1 MTSVLSATSTLP
13 QASSTSSS
21 TSTGSNSTSTGSTS
35 TGSTSTGSSSSTTTT
50 PTVNYTECLQLL
62 VQELK
67 NQDPSN
73 PSDPTQ
79 FVSQIATFSNVEQA
93 VQSNATLTSLLTTT
107 ALSQAE
113 NAIGKT
119 VTSADGQ
126 TTGVVQSVALSSGGV
141 ATATL
146 TSGATLTLDST
157 VTISNTTGS

>member
-1 MTSVLSATSTLP
+1 MTSVSSATSTLP
-13 QASSTSSS
+13 AATSTSSS
-21 TSTGSNSTSTGSTS
+21 TTTST
-35 TGSTSTGSSSSTTTT
+35 SSSSTTP
-50 PTVNYTECLQLL
+50 PTVNYTEFLQLL

-119 VTSADGQ
+119 VMSADGS
-126 TTGVVQSVALSSGGV
+126 TTGVVKSVALTSGGV

-157 VTISNTTGS
+157 VTVSSSSTS

>member
-1 MTSVLSATSTLP
+1 M
-13 QASSTSSS
+13 
-21 TSTGSNSTSTGSTS
+21 
-35 TGSTSTGSSSSTTTT
+35 
-50 PTVNYTECLQLL
+50 
-62 VQELK
+62 QELK

-119 VTSADGQ
+119 VTSADGK
-126 TTGVVQSVALSSGGV
+126 TTGVVKSVALTSGGA

-146 TSGATLTLDST
+146 TSGATLQLDST
-157 VTISNTTGS
+157 VTFSSTGA

>member
-1 MTSVLSATSTLP
+1 MTTVSSATSTLP
-13 QASSTSSS
+13 AATSTSSS
-21 TSTGSNSTSTGSTS
+21 TSTSTST
-35 TGSTSTGSSSSTTTT
+35 SSSTTTT
-50 PTVNYTECLQLL
+50 PTVNYTEFLQLL

-119 VTSADGQ
+119 VTSADGS
-126 TTGVVQSVALSSGGV
+126 TTGVVQSVALTSGGV

-157 VTISNTTGS
+157 VTVSSSTS

>member
-1 MTSVLSATSTLP
+1 MTTVPSATSP
-13 QASSTSSS
+13 QPMS
-21 TSTGSNSTSTGSTS
+21 TSTA
-35 TGSTSTGSSSSTTTT
+35 SSTTTPSA
-50 PTVNYTECLQLL
+50 PTVNYTEFLQLL

-126 TTGVVQSVALSSGGV
+126 TTGVVQSVALTSGGV

-157 VTISNTTGS
+157 VTISSTSSSSS

>member
-21 TSTGSNSTSTGSTS
+21 TSTGS
-35 TGSTSTGSSSSTTTT
+35 SSSPTTT
-50 PTVNYTECLQLL
+50 PTVNYTEFLQLL

>member
-1 MTSVLSATSTLP
+1 MTSVSSATSTLP
-13 QASSTSSS
+13 AATSASTSSS
-21 TSTGSNSTSTGSTS
+21 TSASTNTP
-35 TGSTSTGSSSSTTTT
+35 
-50 PTVNYTECLQLL
+50 PTVNYTEFLQLL

-126 TTGVVQSVALSSGGV
+126 TSGIVQSVALSSGGV

-157 VTISNTTGS
+157 VTISSSNSNSGS

>member
-1 MTSVLSATSTLP
+1 MTTVSSATSTLP
-13 QASSTSSS
+13 ATTATPPSTSTGSSTSSS
-21 TSTGSNSTSTGSTS
+21 TTA
-35 TGSTSTGSSSSTTTT
+35 T
-50 PTVNYTECLQLL
+50 PTVDYTEFLQLL

-126 TTGVVQSVALSSGGV
+126 TTGIVQSVALTSGGV

-157 VTISNTTGS
+157 VTFSSGSSSS

>member
-1 MTSVLSATSTLP
+1 MTSVTSATSTLP
-13 QASSTSSS
+13 PTTSTSTSTSSSTSSS
-21 TSTGSNSTSTGSTS
+21 T
-35 TGSTSTGSSSSTTTT
+35 TTTA
-50 PTVNYTECLQLL
+50 TVDYTEFLQLL

-119 VTSADGQ
+119 VTSADGK
-126 TTGVVQSVALSSGGV
+126 TTGVVKSVALTSGGV

-146 TSGATLTLDST
+146 TSGGTLTLDST
-157 VTISNTTGS
+157 VTVSSSS

>member
-1 MTSVLSATSTLP
+1 MTSVPSAIPPLP
-13 QASSTSSS
+13 QASSTS
-21 TSTGSNSTSTGSTS
+21 GSTS
-35 TGSTSTGSSSSTTTT
+35 ASTSSSTPSAT
-50 PTVNYTECLQLL
+50 TVNYNEFLQLL

-67 NQDPSN
+67 NQDPSS

-107 ALSQAE
+107 ALSEAE

-119 VTSADGQ
+119 VTSADGKI
-126 TTGVVQSVALSSGGV
+126 TGVVKSVALTSGGV

-157 VTISNTTGS
+157 VTISSSS

>member
-1 MTSVLSATSTLP
+1 MTSVPSATSPLP
-13 QASSTSSS
+13 QATSTSGSSSSSTSSS
-21 TSTGSNSTSTGSTS
+21 TTA
-35 TGSTSTGSSSSTTTT
+35 T
-50 PTVNYTECLQLL
+50 PTVDYTEFLQLL

-67 NQDPSN
+67 NQDPSS

-119 VTSADGQ
+119 VTSADGK
-126 TTGVVQSVALSSGGV
+126 TTGVVQSVALTSGGV

-146 TSGATLTLDST
+146 TSGATLTLHST

>member
-21 TSTGSNSTSTGSTS
+21 TSTGSS
-35 TGSTSTGSSSSTTTT
+35 STSTGSSSSTTTT
-50 PTVNYTECLQLL
+50 TPTVNYTEFLQLL